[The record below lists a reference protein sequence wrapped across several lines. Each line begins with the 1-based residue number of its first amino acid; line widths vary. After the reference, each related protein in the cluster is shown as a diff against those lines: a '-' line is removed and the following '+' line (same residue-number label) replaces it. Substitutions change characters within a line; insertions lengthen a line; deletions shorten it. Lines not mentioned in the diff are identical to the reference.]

1 MLSHVDYYTL
11 RRSLTLILL
20 HHLLIYSTEMDIGR
34 GLERIECRVT
44 QYSNSDE
51 SVMPV
56 EQVLER
62 VSVDMPRAFNFFR
75 NPADVSGNTA
85 LNILVI
91 YLALYIWANCWLLEW
106 CKRSMIIMVVQ
117 GLWANKTVACVCRYM
132 YLKES
137 GISIKFTGPAKL
149 LIGSVLL
156 LWSMLLMLTCSHS
169 DWIL

>member
-1 MLSHVDYYTL
+1 MFLLACYCIAVMLIIVVHFQFTRWRTYNIIRTFHYTIISHVDYYTL

-34 GLERIECRVT
+34 DLERIECRVT

-62 VSVDMPRAFNFFR
+62 VSVDMPHAFNFFR

-106 CKRSMIIMVVQ
+106 CKRS
-117 GLWANKTVACVCRYM
+117 
-132 YLKES
+132 
-137 GISIKFTGPAKL
+137 
-149 LIGSVLL
+149 L
-156 LWSMLLMLTCSHS
+156 LW
-169 DWIL
+169 